1 LAVVDI
7 PSVAVVAELP
17 AVEVVP
23 IFSAVVDPGCN
34 FYGTIRPV
42 VGCNGYT

>member
-1 LAVVDI
+1 MAVADI
-7 PSVAVVAELP
+7 PAVAVVEVIP
-17 AVEVVP
+17 AAEVVP

-34 FYGTIRPV
+34 FYGTSRPV